1 MSLKARLAEDMKLAM
16 KEKEAGKL
24 RLSTIRMVRAAVK
37 NLEIDKKRELTEEE
51 VLEVLA
57 REVKMRRDASEEFQK
72 AGRDDLV
79 QAEQAEIAILS
90 AYLPKQLDETEIRQ
104 LVRTVIA
111 EVGASSEKELGKVMS
126 ALMPKVK
133 GRSDGKL
140 VNTIV
145 RAELAKQ

>member
-24 RLSTIRMVRAAVK
+24 KLSTIRMVRAAVK

>member
-57 REVKMRRDASEEFQK
+57 REVKMRRDASEEFKK

-79 QAEQAEIAILS
+79 QASQDEIAILS
-90 AYLPKQLDETEIRQ
+90 AYLPKQLDEAEIRQ
-104 LVRTVIA
+104 LVRAVIA

-145 RAELAKQ
+145 RAELAK

>member
-1 MSLKARLAEDMKLAM
+1 MFLKARLAEDMKLAM